1 MSVETVCPN
10 DSRFSF
16 LCFKLRW
23 LFEAVFAG
31 TRTQMSLEVVS
42 SKKEAVALG
51 AGFLVGPCVDALV
64 SRKTVI
70 GCIALVTVRTSKS
83 PT

>member
-31 TRTQMSLEVVS
+31 ARTQMSLEVVS

-51 AGFLVGPCVDALV
+51 AGFLVGPSVDALV

-70 GCIALVTVRTSKS
+70 
-83 PT
+83 